1 MTDKTFEKYKAVIDE
16 YLVNGGNGRKAYQKL
31 YPKSSDETAEQRFS
45 KLSRIY
51 KVKSYL
57 NSKQQETSTELQIT
71 FESQLLDLEW
81 VKDTAKE
88 KQSLSDYVNA
98 LKEQNKMLGHYAPDR
113 VDHTTKGESLNKT
126 IELPDGEN
134 WNDLKNQI
142 RQIDNE

>member
-1 MTDKTFEKYKAVIDE
+1 MTDKQKRFCEE
-16 YLVNGGNGRKAYQKL
+16 YLIDSNATKAAIRAGYSK
-31 YPKSSDETAEQRFS
+31 KTAKEIGCENLTKPNIKEYIER
-45 KLSRIY
+45 
-51 KVKSYL
+51 
-57 NSKQQETSTELQIT
+57 KQQETSTELQIT

-81 VKDTAKE
+81 VKGTAKE

-98 LKEQNKMLGHYAPDR
+98 VKEQNKMLGHYAPDR